1 MNDVLQTMRNHVSV
15 RKYKSE
21 PIPQET
27 IEQLVEAAQH
37 AASSNFVQAYSVI
50 AVTDPDI
57 KAECA
62 QLTYNDHVK
71 DAAVFFVIC
80 ADYHRLALAGK
91 KHDVTIHTET
101 TENFLVATVDASLF
115 AQNLTLASE
124 SLGYGTCYIGSVR
137 NNIEKISDLLKIPEY
152 VFPLVGLTVGI
163 PDEEQRVKPR
173 LPKRAV
179 LHQNAYDQVN
189 YSQLLDEYDEM
200 IKDYYQNRLTNQK
213 DTTWTESM
221 SAYLS
226 KKNRIYMR
234 DYLASQGFKLE

>member
-1 MNDVLQTMRNHVSV
+1 MNDVLQMMKKHVSV

-21 PIPQET
+21 PISEET
-27 IEQLVEAAQH
+27 IEHLVEAAQH

-62 QLTYNDHVK
+62 RLTYNNHVK

-80 ADYHRLALAGK
+80 ADFYRLALAGK

-137 NNIEKISDLLKIPEY
+137 NNIEKISDLLK
-152 VFPLVGLTVGI
+152 
-163 PDEEQRVKPR
+163 
-173 LPKRAV
+173 LPCFSSCWINSR
-179 LHQNAYDQVN
+179 N
-189 YSQLLDEYDEM
+189 S
-200 IKDYYQNRLTNQK
+200 
-213 DTTWTESM
+213 
-221 SAYLS
+221 
-226 KKNRIYMR
+226 
-234 DYLASQGFKLE
+234 